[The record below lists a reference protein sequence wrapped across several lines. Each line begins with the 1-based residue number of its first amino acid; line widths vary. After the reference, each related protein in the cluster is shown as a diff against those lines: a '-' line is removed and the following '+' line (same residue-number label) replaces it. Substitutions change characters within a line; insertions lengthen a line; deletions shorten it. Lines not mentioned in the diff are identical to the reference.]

1 MTSVLVVDDDV
12 PLGRALVR
20 ELRANGYES
29 TDASGY
35 EEALQRMSE
44 RSYDVLLTDLRMG
57 DKDGLDLILA
67 IAESFPATRPI
78 LMSAYATARD
88 SERAKELGAVRVLC
102 KPFET
107 SEMLQA
113 VERAVECA
121 SGFTGS
127 LHGLSLIDMLQM
139 FHYAQRSVSIQV
151 QGGPLASIH
160 LSVGQ
165 IVHASYGME
174 EGEIAL
180 SQILMLPAG
189 TLQTSP
195 LENVRHTVARD
206 FQPLMLDLLRR
217 LDEKKRGGPAAS
229 GAEAAELEGQ
239 ERVSAIPLPPLEH
252 EVMASSFGASAAA
265 RIELSAEHEPGL
277 LSDACRRTAAELRGD
292 VVCTVIDLE
301 RQRLLGSYAARGD
314 VRARGEAL
322 ARATL
327 ALFRDAAVL
336 GVERLL
342 PEEPSGS
349 ASDPAGSDASGSGGG
364 GAPGGGGQGV
374 RRLELILQGGQFLAR
389 ATRHGRTVMALLLG
403 RDADMRAARSQLDA
417 VFPLVEALA
426 P

>member
-20 ELRANGYES
+20 ELRSSGYES
-29 TDASGY
+29 TEASGY

-44 RSYDVLLTDLRMG
+44 RRYDVLLTDLRMG

-139 FHYAQRSVSIQV
+139 FHYGQRSVTIHV
-151 QGGPLASIH
+151 QGGTPAAIH
-160 LSVGQ
+160 LSLGQ
-165 IVHASYGME
+165 IVHASHGME
-174 EGEIAL
+174 EGEVAL
-180 SQILMLPAG
+180 SEILMLPAG
-189 TLQTSP
+189 SLQTSP
-195 LENVRHTVARD
+195 LEDVRQTITRG

-217 LDEKKRGGPAAS
+217 IDEKKRGGPAPGA
-229 GAEAAELEGQ
+229 AEAADLE
-239 ERVSAIPLPPLEH
+239 ERASAIPVPPLESDTS
-252 EVMASSFGASAAA
+252 VSSVAAPA
-265 RIELSAEHEPGL
+265 PVRLELGTEHERGL
-277 LSDACRRTAAELRGD
+277 LADACRRTAAELRGD
-292 VVCTVIDLE
+292 VVCTVVDLE

-327 ALFRDAAVL
+327 ALFRDAAL
-336 GVERLL
+336 SGVERLL
-342 PEEPSGS
+342 PEEPG
-349 ASDPAGSDASGSGGG
+349 DGTPVNGGHG
-364 GAPGGGGQGV
+364 HGGQGV
-374 RRLELILQGGQFLAR
+374 RRLELMLHGGQFLAR

-403 RDADMRAARSQLDA
+403 RDADVRAARSQLDA
-417 VFPLVEALA
+417 VFPLVEALV